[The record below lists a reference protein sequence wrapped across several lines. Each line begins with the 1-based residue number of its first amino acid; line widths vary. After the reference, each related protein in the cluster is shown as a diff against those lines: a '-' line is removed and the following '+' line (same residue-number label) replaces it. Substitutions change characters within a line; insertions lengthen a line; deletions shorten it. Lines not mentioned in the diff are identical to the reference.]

1 MQEGD
6 PHLAATAR
14 PTVARMSPG
23 TAQQH
28 SIGAHARLEGP
39 GGVVTL
45 PVEIDESMMDGVV
58 WVPMNSEGCRVYRDL
73 GVGYGHTVR
82 ITGGGT
88 T

>member
-1 MQEGD
+1 
-6 PHLAATAR
+6 
-14 PTVARMSPG
+14 MSPG

-28 SIGAHARLEGP
+28 SIGTHARLEGP

-45 PVEIDESMMDGVV
+45 PVEIDASMMDGVV